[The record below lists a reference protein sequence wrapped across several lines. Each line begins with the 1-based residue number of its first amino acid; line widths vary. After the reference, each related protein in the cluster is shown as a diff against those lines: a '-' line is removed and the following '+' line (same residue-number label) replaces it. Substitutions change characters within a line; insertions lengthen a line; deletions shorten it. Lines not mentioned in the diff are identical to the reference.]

1 MLLYIHTYHK
11 CSDNGATDN
20 GAKGTRKPEIYVHM
34 YIYTHTQ
41 IHALLYIH
49 TNYKNVDVLL

>member
-11 CSDNGATDN
+11 CSDN